1 MILKGEGSTTHPGHL
16 PSEGR
21 GWWMRLD
28 IEIAECLSW
37 QWSYGESNLLIT

>member
-1 MILKGEGSTTHPGHL
+1 MILKGGGSTPL

-21 GWWMRLD
+21 GWWMHLD

-37 QWSYGESNLLIT
+37 QWSDGESNLLIT